1 MYLKAL
7 PVFSQNQQLAA
18 ESIGY
23 RLADIVV
30 FYTQIIRFKTNYSI
44 PLYIFY
50 IITNYICKVLKLV
63 SNVGMLKL
71 YKFFKKSDN
80 KYSEQ

>member
-1 MYLKAL
+1 YSTEGISFFL
-7 PVFSQNQQLAA
+7 FTQNILH
-18 ESIGY
+18 S
-23 RLADIVV
+23 
-30 FYTQIIRFKTNYSI
+30 QIIRFKTNYSI

>member
-1 MYLKAL
+1 ILAL
-7 PVFSQNQQLAA
+7 LAFT
-18 ESIGY
+18 ICI
-23 RLADIVV
+23 IVV

-50 IITNYICKVLKLV
+50 IITNYIYKVLKLV